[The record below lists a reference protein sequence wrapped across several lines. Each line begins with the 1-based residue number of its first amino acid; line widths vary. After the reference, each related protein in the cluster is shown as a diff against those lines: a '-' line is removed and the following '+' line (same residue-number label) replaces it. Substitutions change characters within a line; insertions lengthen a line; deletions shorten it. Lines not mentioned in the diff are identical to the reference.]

1 MGLFKLYAAQNIE
14 RDTFPIYTQNSIMLG
29 LWSKEAKAR
38 NRAKQLISQTRV
50 LLSKNSAKINPE
62 SADVVNKKI
71 AGAEMALAGGDTEE
85 ILRRTSDLEGA
96 SRDYLSRFAKSKLRQ
111 NVEALVFAVALAL
124 LIRTFVFQ
132 PFKIPSGSMIPT
144 LLVGDH
150 LLVSKFIY
158 GTKIPF
164 TGKTV
169 LPVEGIKRGDVIV
182 FTYPNTE
189 HDPSKNNIYYIK
201 RVVGLPGDRIE
212 LDGRQLVINGQKV
225 PIEFTGTY
233 TDERNGEQFDEY
245 KEDLYGDEHT
255 AIYRKGRDSTN
266 KGSFIPVSV
275 VPEGHV
281 FVMGDNRDNSQDSRF
296 WGFVPFGDIAGKAFL
311 IHWSWD
317 FESPEVAN
325 KVRWNRI
332 LSGID

>member
-1 MGLFKLYAAQNIE
+1 MFGI
-14 RDTFPIYTQNSIMLG
+14 
-29 LWSKEAKAR
+29 WSKEAKAR
-38 NRAKQLISQTRV
+38 NRAKQIISQTQA
-50 LLSKNSAKINPE
+50 LLNKNSAKISPE
-62 SADVVNKKI
+62 SAAVVSKRI

-85 ILRRTSDLEGA
+85 IIRRTSDLEGA

-111 NVEALVFAVALAL
+111 NVEALLFAVGLAL

-164 TGKTV
+164 TDKIV
-169 LPVEGIKRGDVIV
+169 LPVEQIRRGDVIV

-201 RVVGLPGDRIE
+201 RVIGVPGDSID

-225 PIEFTGTY
+225 PLEYTGTY

-245 KEDLYGDEHT
+245 DEDLFGEVHRV
-255 AIYRKGRDSTN
+255 IYRKGRDSTN
-266 KGSFIPVSV
+266 KGSFIPVNA
-275 VPEGHV
+275 VPEGYV

-296 WGFVPFGDIAGKAFL
+296 WGFVPVGNIAGKAFL

-317 FESPEVAN
+317 FENPDIGN
-325 KVRWNRI
+325 KVRWDRI

>member
-1 MGLFKLYAAQNIE
+1 
-14 RDTFPIYTQNSIMLG
+14 MLG
-29 LWSKEAKAR
+29 LWSKDAKAR
-38 NRAKQLISQTRV
+38 NRARQLISQTQV
-50 LLSKNSAKINPE
+50 LLNKNSAKINPE
-62 SADVVNKKI
+62 SASVINKKI
-71 AGAEMALAGGDTEE
+71 AGAETALAGGNTEE
-85 ILRRTSDLEGA
+85 ILRSTSDLEGA

-164 TGKTV
+164 TDKIV
-169 LPVEGIKRGDVIV
+169 FPIEQIKRGDVIV
-182 FTYPNTE
+182 FTYPNPE

-201 RVVGLPGDRIE
+201 RVVGIPGDTIE

-225 PIEFTGTY
+225 PLEFEGSY
-233 TDERNGEQFDEY
+233 MDERNGEQFDEY
-245 KEDLYGDEHT
+245 EEDLLGVGHT
-255 AIYRKGRDSTN
+255 VIYRKGRDSTN
-266 KGSFIPVSV
+266 KGSFIPVNV

-296 WGFVPFGDIAGKAFL
+296 WGFVPFGNIAGKAFL

-317 FESPEVAN
+317 FENPNKAN
-325 KVRWNRI
+325 IVRWNRI
-332 LSGID
+332 LSGIE

>member
-1 MGLFKLYAAQNIE
+1 MF
-14 RDTFPIYTQNSIMLG
+14 G

-38 NRAKQLISQTRV
+38 NRAKQIISQTQA
-50 LLSKNSAKINPE
+50 LLNKNSAKISPE
-62 SADVVNKKI
+62 SAAVVSKRI

-85 ILRRTSDLEGA
+85 IIRRTSDLEGA

-111 NVEALVFAVALAL
+111 NVEALVFAVGLAL

-164 TGKTV
+164 TDKIV
-169 LPVEGIKRGDVIV
+169 LPVEQIKRGDVIV

-201 RVVGLPGDRIE
+201 RVIGVPGDSID

-225 PIEFTGTY
+225 PIEYTGTY

-245 KEDLYGDEHT
+245 DEDLYGDVHRV
-255 AIYRKGRDSTN
+255 IYRKGRDSTN

-275 VPEGHV
+275 VPEGYV

-296 WGFVPFGDIAGKAFL
+296 WGFVPVGNIAGKAFL

-317 FESPEVAN
+317 FENPDIGN

>member
-1 MGLFKLYAAQNIE
+1 MFGI
-14 RDTFPIYTQNSIMLG
+14 
-29 LWSKEAKAR
+29 WSKEARAR
-38 NRAKQLISQTRV
+38 NRAKQIISQTQA
-50 LLSKNSAKINPE
+50 LLNKNSAKISPE
-62 SADVVNKKI
+62 SAAVVNKRI
-71 AGAEMALAGGDTEE
+71 SGAEMALAGGDTEE
-85 ILRRTSDLEGA
+85 IIRRTSDLEGA

-111 NVEALVFAVALAL
+111 NVEALVFAVGLAL

-164 TGKTV
+164 TDKIV
-169 LPVEGIKRGDVIV
+169 LPVDQIKRGDVIV

-201 RVVGLPGDRIE
+201 RVIGVPGDSID

-225 PIEFTGTY
+225 PIEYSGTY

-245 KEDLYGDEHT
+245 DEDLYGEVHRV
-255 AIYRKGRDSTN
+255 IYRKGRDSTN
-266 KGSFIPVSV
+266 KGSFIPVGV
-275 VPEGHV
+275 VPEGYV

-296 WGFVPFGDIAGKAFL
+296 WGFVPVGNIAGKAFL

-317 FESPEVAN
+317 FENPDIGN

>member
-1 MGLFKLYAAQNIE
+1 MF
-14 RDTFPIYTQNSIMLG
+14 G
-29 LWSKEAKAR
+29 LWSRESKAR
-38 NRAKQLISQTRV
+38 NRAKQSISQTQT
-50 LLSKNSAKINPE
+50 LLDKNSSKIGPE
-62 SADVVNKKI
+62 SAAVINKRI
-71 AGAEMALAGGDTEE
+71 AVLEMALAGGDTED
-85 ILRRTSDLEGA
+85 IIRKTSDLEGA

-150 LLVSKFIY
+150 LLVNKFIY

-164 TGKTV
+164 TDKV
-169 LPVEGIKRGDVIV
+169 IFPIEKIKRGDVIV

-189 HDPSKNNIYYIK
+189 HDPSKNGIYYIK
-201 RVVGLPGDRIE
+201 RVVGIPGDRID
-212 LDGRQLVINGQKV
+212 LDGRQLVINGQRV
-225 PIEFTGTY
+225 PLEFTGSY
-233 TDERNGEQFDEY
+233 VDERNGEQFDEY
-245 KEDLYGDEHT
+245 GEDLLGYKHT
-255 AIYRKGRDSTN
+255 AIFRKGRDSTN

-275 VPEGHV
+275 VPEGYV

-296 WGFVPFGDIAGKAFL
+296 WGFVPEENIAGKAFL

-317 FESPEVAN
+317 FDSPDIQD
-325 KVRWNRI
+325 KVRWKRI